1 MGDNFVIRGR
11 KVKLLPTKE
20 QEDAFWQFAGTRRFV
35 YNWALRIA
43 TDTFIKTGKLP
54 KAQDLQHLLVTEK
67 HENSEMFWLNNIS
80 CDVGKQAIKDLYS
93 AFGEYFKKT
102 KQPNYKIYSDSKI
115 KKSQMSGKPLT
126 IYDRSGYPKFKKKLV
141 CNEGFHQDTHHSI
154 FEKNSI
160 FIPKI
165 GYVKIAKNGIFPEGH
180 SGKDFKI
187 YNAKVKFDGLDWY
200 FVAGIEA
207 PKKHKTGN
215 RTEPIG
221 IDLGIKDLAILSD
234 RTIYKNINK
243 TRKVKKLEKRKK
255 RLQRKVS
262 KKYKMNKTNNKVIKT
277 KKSEK
282 LQKQILKVTKRL
294 DGIRMNKAHQV
305 TSEIVKRE
313 PIFICMENLNVSGM
327 MKNRHLSKSV
337 QDQGFYRFRKYISY
351 KCEEMDIPLYF
362 VSRFYPSSK
371 TCSCCGNIKKDLK
384 LSDRLYTCP
393 VCKLVIDRDINAAIN
408 IRNKGLELHEKSIK
422 SIT

>member
-1 MGDNFVIRGR
+1 MDNNFVIRGR
-11 KVKLLPTKE
+11 RVKLLPTKE

-43 TDTFIKTGKLP
+43 TDTFIETGRLP

-67 HENSEMFWLNNIS
+67 HENPEMFWLNNIS

-93 AFGEYFKKT
+93 AFDEYFKKT
-102 KQPNYKIYSDSKI
+102 KQPNYKTYSDKRI
-115 KKSQMSGKPLT
+115 KKSKISGKPLT
-126 IYDRSGYPKFKKKLV
+126 IYDRSGYPKFKKKLN
-141 CNEGFHQDTHHSI
+141 CCEGFHQDCCQVRIKKDRILIS
-154 FEKNSI
+154 
-160 FIPKI
+160 KI
-165 GYVKIAKNGIFPEGH
+165 GYIKLSKQGILPEG
-180 SGKDFKI
+180 SGRTDFTL
-187 YNAKVKFDGLDWY
+187 YNCKVKFDGLNWY
-200 FVAGIEA
+200 FVAGIEV

-234 RTIYKNINK
+234 GTIYKNINK
-243 TRKVKKLEKRKK
+243 ARKVKKLERRKK

-277 KKSEK
+277 KNSEK

-294 DGIRMNKAHQV
+294 DGIRMNQAHQV

-313 PIFICMENLNVSGM
+313 PIFICMEDLNVSGM
-327 MKNRHLSKSV
+327 MKNKYLSKSV

-393 VCKLVIDRDINAAIN
+393 VCKLAIDRDINAAIN
-408 IRNKGLELHEKSIK
+408 IRNKGLELHKKSIK

>member
-1 MGDNFVIRGR
+1 MDNNFVIRGR
-11 KVKLLPTKE
+11 RVKLLPTKE

-43 TDTFIKTGKLP
+43 TDTFIETGKLP

-67 HENSEMFWLNNIS
+67 HENPEMFWLNNIS

-93 AFGEYFKKT
+93 AFDEYFKKT
-102 KQPNYKIYSDSKI
+102 KQPNYKIYSNRKI
-115 KKSQMSGKPLT
+115 KKSQTSGKPLT
-126 IYDRSGYPKFKKKLV
+126 IYDRSGYPKFKKKLN
-141 CNEGFHQDTHHSI
+141 CYEGFHQDCCQVRIKKDRILIS
-154 FEKNSI
+154 
-160 FIPKI
+160 KI
-165 GYVKIAKNGIFPEGH
+165 GYIKLSKQGILPEG
-180 SGKDFKI
+180 SGRTDFTL
-187 YNAKVKFDGLDWY
+187 YNCKVKFDGLNWY
-200 FVAGIEA
+200 FVAGIEV
-207 PKKHKTGN
+207 PKKHKTSN

-234 RTIYKNINK
+234 GTIYKNINK
-243 TRKVKKLEKRKK
+243 ARKVKKLERRKK

-277 KKSEK
+277 KNSEK

-294 DGIRMNKAHQV
+294 DGIRMNQAHQV

-313 PIFICMENLNVSGM
+313 PIFICMEDLNVAGM
-327 MKNRHLSKSV
+327 MKNKHLSKSV
-337 QDQGFYRFRKYISY
+337 QDQGFYRFRQYISY

-384 LSDRLYTCP
+384 LSDRVYTCS

-408 IRNKGLELHEKSIK
+408 IRNKGMELHEKSIK